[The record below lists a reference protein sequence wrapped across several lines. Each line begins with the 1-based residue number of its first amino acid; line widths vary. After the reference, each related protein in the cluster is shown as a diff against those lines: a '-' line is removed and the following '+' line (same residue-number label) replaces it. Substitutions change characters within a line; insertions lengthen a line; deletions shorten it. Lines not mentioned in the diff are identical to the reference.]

1 MTYDLSITPVL
12 DEPVSIEM
20 PRLAPVSE
28 PAESH
33 PVLFT
38 QDRTKKARILIV
50 DDEPINVEIV
60 RKYLQSVGYS
70 NLFGGTEANETLATI
85 ARIRPELVLLDVM
98 MPGTSGFE
106 ILEQMRAHPGSKRI
120 PVIVLTGVC
129 DTRTKKKVF
138 ELGANDLLSKPLD
151 PTELVLRVG
160 NALTLK
166 FQYDQLASYS
176 ERLEL
181 QVRMRTAELAASRRE
196 LLQTLARASEFRDTE
211 TAHHVMRVGRY
222 VGMIAREIGFSDEVA
237 ELLQDAA
244 PLHDVGKIG
253 ISDDILLK
261 PGKLT
266 AAEYEQMKQH
276 CQFGCQII
284 QPSPSGSSSDAI
296 PRSQLNSIQSGN
308 AHAWLIPV
316 AATIAQTHHEHW
328 DGSGYPFGLK
338 GTQIPIEGRITAV
351 ADVFDALSNRR
362 PYKPAFPYG
371 KCIEIMEEGRAR
383 HFDPDVLDAFWR
395 RQDRIFQIQEELS
408 D

>member
-1 MTYDLSITPVL
+1 
-12 DEPVSIEM
+12 
-20 PRLAPVSE
+20 
-28 PAESH
+28 
-33 PVLFT
+33 
-38 QDRTKKARILIV
+38 
-50 DDEPINVEIV
+50 
-60 RKYLQSVGYS
+60 
-70 NLFGGTEANETLATI
+70 
-85 ARIRPELVLLDVM
+85 
-98 MPGTSGFE
+98 
-106 ILEQMRAHPGSKRI
+106 
-120 PVIVLTGVC
+120 
-129 DTRTKKKVF
+129 
-138 ELGANDLLSKPLD
+138 
-151 PTELVLRVG
+151 
-160 NALTLK
+160 
-166 FQYDQLASYS
+166 
-176 ERLEL
+176 
-181 QVRMRTAELAASRRE
+181 
-196 LLQTLARASEFRDTE
+196 
-211 TAHHVMRVGRY
+211 
-222 VGMIAREIGFSDEVA
+222 MIARELGFSDEVA

-253 ISDDILLK
+253 IPDDILLK

-296 PRSQLNSIQSGN
+296 PRSQLNLIQPGN

-351 ADVFDALSNRR
+351 ADVFERAEQPA
-362 PYKPAFPYG
+362 PYKPPFPYG

-383 HFDPDVLDAFWR
+383 HFDPNVLDAFWR